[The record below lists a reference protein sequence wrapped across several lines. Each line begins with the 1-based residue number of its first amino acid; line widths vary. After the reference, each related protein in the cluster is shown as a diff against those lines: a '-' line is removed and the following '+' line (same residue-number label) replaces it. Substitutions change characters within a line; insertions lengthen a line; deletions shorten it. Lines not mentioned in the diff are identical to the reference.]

1 MRFRD
6 VKEHHTRTVLPVA
19 HITHGADAP
28 HRSHRKPIVLFV
40 FGEHAR
46 ELITSE
52 VGLWLAR
59 LLVDNS
65 SAVYEWPELAA
76 AFERAENNTSSSSN
90 SGSSSG
96 RDWPSLARSWVQEV
110 LAKVEVQI
118 VPIESLD
125 SRRQVEEGKLCVR
138 KTARNVDLNRNWPF
152 AWQKEDPGDE
162 QYGGTTPFSEPQSRL
177 MKQVVDANGHRL
189 LGYVNVHSGEWALYT
204 PWDSKPAYGS
214 GMPADMP
221 ELVATVGRIC
231 NCKVGPAGAVSG
243 YLAFGSSMDFLYVAK
258 RVPYPLTV
266 EVYGGGGFGKLQP
279 GEANKPLAQFDLI
292 ARPDREP
299 AAPAPLPRRRAL
311 QQQQQQRQHQQQVQH
326 SQQQPQLQA
335 QLKLQQA
342 EPQQQHAPDRWSHTQ
357 LLSRLNKASQKHS
370 SSSSSSNSS
379 SSSSSQGAARPSK
392 RRRLRHRLHLLD
404 AGSSAA
410 DALLPAA
417 AVFASRS
424 AAAGGAGDG
433 VHAVGLLALP
443 HPDPLLTAADTDG
456 AAVAAGGLPGIEA
469 SEQQQQQQQH
479 GFMHAQRLPALRQQA
494 LLQITKSQLEEEAHS
509 AANPDIAA
517 AASAGL
523 AAAAAMQATGRVDT
537 ALAWQQQQQPPLDV
551 AATQQQVTQQAGDAD
566 VILGL
571 VARAAKDQQ
580 ACFNMFNPPNEAEYR
595 RVVADWLASFLLMLR
610 HMANGEGYKTVEA
623 TVSQRRSSRG

>member
-28 HRSHRKPIVLFV
+28 HRSHRKPVVLFV

-76 AFERAENNTSSSSN
+76 AFERAENNTSSSSSN
-90 SGSSSG
+90 SSSSSSG
-96 RDWPSLARSWVQEV
+96 RDWPSVARSWVQEV

-231 NCKVGPAGAVSG
+231 DCKVGPAGAVSG
-243 YLAFGSSMDFLYVAK
+243 YLAFGSSMDFLYAAK

-311 QQQQQQRQHQQQVQH
+311 QQQQQQQRQHQQQ
-326 SQQQPQLQA
+326 
-335 QLKLQQA
+335 
-342 EPQQQHAPDRWSHTQ
+342 
-357 LLSRLNKASQKHS
+357 
-370 SSSSSSNSS
+370 
-379 SSSSSQGAARPSK
+379 
-392 RRRLRHRLHLLD
+392 
-404 AGSSAA
+404 
-410 DALLPAA
+410 
-417 AVFASRS
+417 
-424 AAAGGAGDG
+424 
-433 VHAVGLLALP
+433 
-443 HPDPLLTAADTDG
+443 
-456 AAVAAGGLPGIEA
+456 
-469 SEQQQQQQQH
+469 
-479 GFMHAQRLPALRQQA
+479 
-494 LLQITKSQLEEEAHS
+494 
-509 AANPDIAA
+509 
-517 AASAGL
+517 
-523 AAAAAMQATGRVDT
+523 ATGRADT
-537 ALAWQQQQQPPLDV
+537 ALAWQQQQQQQQPLDV
-551 AATQQQVTQQAGDAD
+551 AASQQQQAQQGGDAD

-571 VARAAKDQQ
+571 VGRAAKDQQ
-580 ACFNMFNPPNEAEYR
+580 ACFNMFNPPSEAEYR

-610 HMANGEGYKTVEA
+610 HMANGEGYKTVEVA
-623 TVSQRRSSRG
+623 VSQRRSSRG